1 MKIYVAK
8 VEFVGNTNMS
18 DAILYDA
25 YVNRENLVKRLEDD
39 NYKEVSPG
47 VYERPNYEGKIVRA
61 YITLL
66 GLQDI

>member
-8 VEFVGNTNMS
+8 VEFVGNPNIS

-39 NYKEVSPG
+39 NYKEVSSG
-47 VYERPNYEGKIVRA
+47 VYERPNYEGKNVRA

-66 GLQDI
+66 GLKDI